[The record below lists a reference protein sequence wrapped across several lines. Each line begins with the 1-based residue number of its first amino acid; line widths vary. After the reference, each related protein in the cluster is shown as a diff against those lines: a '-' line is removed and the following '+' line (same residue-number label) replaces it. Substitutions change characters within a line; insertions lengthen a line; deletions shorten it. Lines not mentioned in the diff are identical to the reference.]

1 MVRRQLDDRVR
12 RHRRHQTPA
21 IFATTKVR
29 DAEELVPEGELTLDQ
44 AAKRLSY
51 AAVSRKEFAANT
63 AVETKLREI
72 AEVLGEAVASNP
84 EDGWRN
90 KGDVY
95 TVVKGNKGVFDAAL
109 ELGVTGTPPLLD
121 RELKGVAKRYRL
133 RGGSQ
138 RSVRCRSVPQRR
150 GNPRRSRL
158 SRIGAETMKT
168 ASDVMKE
175 RGLRSSCPSRVRML
189 GVLTLLRRRRPL

>member
-1 MVRRQLDDRVR
+1 MLGWSDANWTIVFGDTDATKHLRY
-12 RHRRHQTPA
+12 
-21 IFATTKVR
+21 FATTKVR

-51 AAVSRKEFAANT
+51 AAVSRKESAANT

-133 RGGSQ
+133 RGGKPTI
-138 RSVRCRSVPQRR
+138 RS
-150 GNPRRSRL
+150 L
-158 SRIGAETMKT
+158 SKRAAT
-168 ASDVMKE
+168 A
-175 RGLRSSCPSRVRML
+175 R
-189 GVLTLLRRRRPL
+189 